1 MKKLNQFEMSFV
13 RKLSEYESWVHP
25 LVVYRAVSKGE
36 VHSPRR
42 ENVIDQALS
51 ESITL
56 AKRLNLLEWI
66 ELSVENVAGNRLHLI
81 RLTDDAKKFLKNSEN
96 YS

>member
-1 MKKLNQFEMSFV
+1 MRKLNKFEMSFV

-25 LVVYRAVSKGE
+25 LVVYRAVSEGAARSSRLE
-36 VHSPRR
+36 G
-42 ENVIDQALS
+42 VIDRVLS

-56 AKRLNLLEWI
+56 AKRLNFLGWI

-81 RLTDDAKKFLKNSEN
+81 RLTDEAKKFLKNSEN
-96 YS
+96 

>member
-1 MKKLNQFEMSFV
+1 MKKLNKFEMSFI

-25 LVVYRAVSKGE
+25 LVVYRVVSHGKA
-36 VHSPRR
+36 HSSRL

-51 ESITL
+51 DSIAL
-56 AKRLNLLEWI
+56 AKRLDFLGWI
-66 ELSVENVAGNRLHLI
+66 ELSMENVAGNRLHLI

-96 YS
+96 

>member
-1 MKKLNQFEMSFV
+1 MRKLNKFEMSFV

-25 LVVYRAVSKGE
+25 LVVYRAVSEGAARSSRLE
-36 VHSPRR
+36 G
-42 ENVIDQALS
+42 VIDRVLS

-56 AKRLNLLEWI
+56 AKRLNFLGWI
-66 ELSVENVAGNRLHLI
+66 ELYVENVAGNRLHLI

-96 YS
+96 

>member
-25 LVVYRAVSKGE
+25 LVVYRAVCQGKA
-36 VHSPRR
+36 HSSRL

-56 AKRLNLLEWI
+56 AKRLHFLNWV
-66 ELSVENVAGNRLHLI
+66 ELSMENVAGNRLHLI

-96 YS
+96 

>member
-1 MKKLNQFEMSFV
+1 MKKLNQFEMSFI

-25 LVVYRAVSKGE
+25 LVVYRAVSDGKT
-36 VHSPRR
+36 HSSRL

-56 AKRLNLLEWI
+56 AKMLNFLGWI

>member
-1 MKKLNQFEMSFV
+1 MRKLNKFEMSFV

-25 LVVYRAVSKGE
+25 LVVYRAVSQGKA
-36 VHSPRR
+36 HSSRL
-42 ENVIDQALS
+42 ENVIDKALS

-56 AKRLNLLEWI
+56 AKRLNFLGWI

-81 RLTDDAKKFLKNSEN
+81 RLTDEAKKFLKNSEN
-96 YS
+96 

>member
-25 LVVYRAVSKGE
+25 LVVYRAVSQGKA
-36 VHSPRR
+36 HSSRL

-56 AKRLNLLEWI
+56 AKRLNFLGWI
-66 ELSVENVAGNRLHLI
+66 ELSMENVAGNCLHLI
-81 RLTDDAKKFLKNSEN
+81 RLTDDAKKFLKNSQN
-96 YS
+96 

>member
-1 MKKLNQFEMSFV
+1 MKKLNQFEMSFI

-25 LVVYRAVSKGE
+25 LVVYRAVSQGKA
-36 VHSPRR
+36 HSSRL

-51 ESITL
+51 ESISL
-56 AKRLNLLEWI
+56 AKRLHFLGWV

-81 RLTDDAKKFLKNSEN
+81 RLTDDAKKFLENSEN

>member
-1 MKKLNQFEMSFV
+1 MKKLNKLEMSFV

-25 LVVYRAVSKGE
+25 LVVYRAVSEGRTR
-36 VHSPRR
+36 SSRL

-51 ESITL
+51 DSIAL
-56 AKRLNLLEWI
+56 AKRLHFLNWV
-66 ELSVENVAGNRLHLI
+66 ELSVESVAGNRLHLI

-96 YS
+96 YP

>member
-1 MKKLNQFEMSFV
+1 MKKLNKLEMSFV

-25 LVVYRAVSKGE
+25 LVVYRAVSHGKA
-36 VHSPRR
+36 HSSRL

-51 ESITL
+51 DSIAL
-56 AKRLNLLEWI
+56 AKRLHFLGWV

-81 RLTDDAKKFLKNSEN
+81 RLTDDAKKFLKNSQN
-96 YS
+96 

>member
-25 LVVYRAVSKGE
+25 LVVYRAVSEGR
-36 VHSPRR
+36 VHSSRW
-42 ENVIDQALS
+42 ESVVDQALS

-56 AKRLNLLEWI
+56 AKRLNFLGWI
-66 ELSVENVAGNRLHLI
+66 ELSMENVAGNCLHLI
-81 RLTDDAKKFLKNSEN
+81 RLTDDGKKFLKNSEN

>member
-1 MKKLNQFEMSFV
+1 MKKLNKFEMSFV

-25 LVVYRAVSKGE
+25 LVVYRAVSEGAARSSRLE
-36 VHSPRR
+36 G
-42 ENVIDQALS
+42 VIDRVLS
-51 ESITL
+51 ESISL
-56 AKRLNLLEWI
+56 AKRLNFLGWI

>member
-1 MKKLNQFEMSFV
+1 MKKLNQFEMSFI

-25 LVVYRAVSKGE
+25 LVVYREVSDGKT
-36 VHSPRR
+36 HSSRL
-42 ENVIDQALS
+42 ESVIDQALS

-56 AKRLNLLEWI
+56 AKRLNFLGWI
-66 ELSVENVAGNRLHLI
+66 ELSVENAAGNCLHLI

>member
-25 LVVYRAVSKGE
+25 LVVYRAVSNGKA
-36 VHSPRR
+36 HSSRL

-51 ESITL
+51 DSIAL
-56 AKRLNLLEWI
+56 AKRLNFLGWI
-66 ELSVENVAGNRLHLI
+66 ELSVENVAGNCLHLI

-96 YS
+96 

>member
-25 LVVYRAVSKGE
+25 LVVYRAVSEGKTR
-36 VHSPRR
+36 SSRL

-56 AKRLNLLEWI
+56 AKRLNFLGWI

-81 RLTDDAKKFLKNSEN
+81 RLTDDVKKFLKNSEN

>member
-1 MKKLNQFEMSFV
+1 MRKLNKFELSFV

-25 LVVYRAVSKGE
+25 LVVYRAVSEGTARSSRLE
-36 VHSPRR
+36 G
-42 ENVIDQALS
+42 VIDRVLS

-56 AKRLNLLEWI
+56 AKRLHFLGWI

>member
-1 MKKLNQFEMSFV
+1 MKKLNKFEMSFV

-25 LVVYRAVSKGE
+25 LVVYRAVSQGKA
-36 VHSPRR
+36 HSSRLG
-42 ENVIDQALS
+42 NVIDQALS

-56 AKRLNLLEWI
+56 AKRLNFLGWI

-96 YS
+96 

>member
-1 MKKLNQFEMSFV
+1 MKKLNKFEMSFI

-25 LVVYRAVSKGE
+25 LVVYRAVSHGKA
-36 VHSPRR
+36 HSSRL

-51 ESITL
+51 ESIELTKHL
-56 AKRLNLLEWI
+56 DFLGWV
-66 ELSVENVAGNRLHLI
+66 ELSVESVAGNRLHLI

-96 YS
+96 

>member
-1 MKKLNQFEMSFV
+1 MRKLNKFEMSFV

-25 LVVYRAVSKGE
+25 LVVYRAVSEGAARSSRLE
-36 VHSPRR
+36 G
-42 ENVIDQALS
+42 VIDRVLS
-51 ESITL
+51 ESITM
-56 AKRLNLLEWI
+56 AKRLNFLGWI

-96 YS
+96 

>member
-1 MKKLNQFEMSFV
+1 MKKLNKFEMSFV

-25 LVVYRAVSKGE
+25 LVVYRAVSNGKA
-36 VHSPRR
+36 HSSRL

-51 ESITL
+51 ESIIL
-56 AKRLNLLEWI
+56 AKRLNFLGWI
-66 ELSVENVAGNRLHLI
+66 ELSMENVAGNCLHLI